1 MNFHQRE
8 NGDIEISEIDSL
20 LAFLMVEGIRQE
32 EEEWDCIADSF
43 LATPLVEDAI
53 FSQDW
58 KEYVQPGLLTLFKS
72 CHAHVLTDLEK
83 MKQEQLRGPKD
94 ALGRLLIPVAHRE
107 AWLRILNVARLS
119 LAARH
124 RLNDQEI
131 SGEVAPDLN
140 TERGKALL
148 QLQLFSMLQQVL
160 VEAELEKFEK

>member
-8 NGDIEISEIDSL
+8 NGDMEVSEIDPL

-32 EEEWDCIADSF
+32 EEEWDCIAESF
-43 LATPLVEDAI
+43 LATPLAEDAL

-72 CHAHVLTDLEK
+72 CHAHVITDLEN
-83 MKQEQLRGPKD
+83 MKREQLHGSQDRL
-94 ALGRLLIPVAHRE
+94 ATLLIPAAHRE

-124 RLNDQEI
+124 RLHDQEI
-131 SGEVAPDLN
+131 SGEVVPDLN

-148 QLQLFSMLQQVL
+148 QLQLFSMIQQVL
-160 VEAELEKFEK
+160 VEVEMQ

>member
-8 NGDIEISEIDSL
+8 NGDSEISEIDPL

-43 LATPLVEDAI
+43 LATPLAEDAL

-58 KEYVQPGLLTLFKS
+58 KEYVQPGLLTLLKS
-72 CHAHVLTDLEK
+72 CHAHVLTDLEN
-83 MKQEQLRGPKD
+83 MKREQLNAPGHQ
-94 ALGRLLIPVAHRE
+94 LGRLLIPVAHRE

-124 RLNDQEI
+124 RLHDQEI

-140 TERGKALL
+140 TERGKVLL
-148 QLQLFSMLQQVL
+148 QLQLFSMIQQVL
-160 VEAELEKFEK
+160 VEIELERN